1 MKLLVT
7 GGAGF
12 IGTNFVR
19 YWVDRYPE
27 DEIAVLDKL
36 TYAGHLENLKGLKI
50 DFIKGDICDRKVV
63 ARAMAGVDVVVHF
76 AAETHVDRSIIDPD
90 IFIKS
95 NIIGTETLCRAAIKA
110 KIKRFH
116 HISTDEVFGALALTA
131 NGKFTEKTA
140 YSPRSP
146 YAVSK
151 ATSDFIVRMYHHTY
165 GLPITITNTS
175 NNYGPYQDPE
185 KFIPRMITN
194 AIDNQ
199 PLPIYGDGLYVR
211 DWIHTYDHCTAI
223 DLILT
228 KGKVGET
235 YLVGANSERNNLA
248 VVKLILKYLGKPE
261 SLITSVKDRPGH
273 DRRYALDSRKIKRE
287 LGWKPEH
294 KFEYWLKRVV
304 KWYVDNE
311 AWWRPL
317 KKRAES
323 IYK

>member
-1 MKLLVT
+1 VKLLVT

-116 HISTDEVFGALALTA
+116 HISTDEVFGALALTT

>member
-1 MKLLVT
+1 VKLLVS

-36 TYAGHLENLKGLKI
+36 TYAGHLENLKGLKV

-116 HISTDEVFGALALTA
+116 HISTDEVFGALALTT

>member
-116 HISTDEVFGALALTA
+116 HISTDEVFGALALTT

-235 YLVGANSERNNLA
+235 YLVGANSERNNLT

-261 SLITSVKDRPGH
+261 SLITFVKDRPGH

>member
-36 TYAGHLENLKGLKI
+36 TYAGHLENLKGLKV

-116 HISTDEVFGALALTA
+116 HISTDEVFGALALTT

-261 SLITSVKDRPGH
+261 SLIPSVKDRPGH

>member
-36 TYAGHLENLKGLKI
+36 TYAGHLENLKGLKV

-63 ARAMAGVDVVVHF
+63 DRAMAGVDVVVHF

-116 HISTDEVFGALALTA
+116 HISTDEVFGALALTT

-235 YLVGANSERNNLA
+235 YLVGANSERNNLT

-261 SLITSVKDRPGH
+261 SLITFVKDRPGH

>member
-36 TYAGHLENLKGLKI
+36 TYAGHLGNLKGLKV

-116 HISTDEVFGALALTA
+116 HISTDEVFGALALTT

>member
-63 ARAMAGVDVVVHF
+63 ARAIAGVDVVVHF

>member
-36 TYAGHLENLKGLKI
+36 TYAGHLENLKGLKV

-235 YLVGANSERNNLA
+235 YLVGANSERNNLT

-261 SLITSVKDRPGH
+261 SLITFVKDRPGH

>member
-1 MKLLVT
+1 VKLLVT

-36 TYAGHLENLKGLKI
+36 TYAGHLENLKGLKV

-235 YLVGANSERNNLA
+235 YLVGANSERNNLT

-261 SLITSVKDRPGH
+261 SLITFVKDRPGH

>member
-1 MKLLVT
+1 
-7 GGAGF
+7 
-12 IGTNFVR
+12 
-19 YWVDRYPE
+19 
-27 DEIAVLDKL
+27 
-36 TYAGHLENLKGLKI
+36 
-50 DFIKGDICDRKVV
+50 
-63 ARAMAGVDVVVHF
+63 MAGVDVVVHF

-116 HISTDEVFGALALTA
+116 HISTDEVFGALALTT

-235 YLVGANSERNNLA
+235 YLVGANSERNNLT

-261 SLITSVKDRPGH
+261 SLITFVKDRPGH

>member
-36 TYAGHLENLKGLKI
+36 TYAGHLGNLKGLKV

-116 HISTDEVFGALALTA
+116 HISTDEVFGALALTT

-235 YLVGANSERNNLA
+235 YLVGANSERNNLT

-261 SLITSVKDRPGH
+261 SLITFVKDRPGH

>member
-1 MKLLVT
+1 VKLLVT

-36 TYAGHLENLKGLKI
+36 TYAGHLENLKGLKV

-116 HISTDEVFGALALTA
+116 HISTDEVFGALALTT

-235 YLVGANSERNNLA
+235 YLVGANSERNNLT

-261 SLITSVKDRPGH
+261 SLITFVKDRPGH

>member
-1 MKLLVT
+1 VKLLVT

-36 TYAGHLENLKGLKI
+36 TYAGHLENLKGLKV

>member
-36 TYAGHLENLKGLKI
+36 TYAGHLENLKGLKV

-116 HISTDEVFGALALTA
+116 HISTDEVFGALALTT

-235 YLVGANSERNNLA
+235 YLVGANSERNNLT

-261 SLITSVKDRPGH
+261 SLITFVKDRPGH

>member
-36 TYAGHLENLKGLKI
+36 TYAGHLENLKGLKV

-116 HISTDEVFGALALTA
+116 HISTDEVFGALALTT

>member
-1 MKLLVT
+1 MKLLVS

-36 TYAGHLENLKGLKI
+36 TYAGHLENLKGLKV

-116 HISTDEVFGALALTA
+116 HISTDEVFGALALTT

>member
-1 MKLLVT
+1 VKLLVT

-36 TYAGHLENLKGLKI
+36 TYAGHLENLKGLKV

-116 HISTDEVFGALALTA
+116 HISTDEVFGALALTT

>member
-36 TYAGHLENLKGLKI
+36 TYAGHLENLKGLKV

>member
-116 HISTDEVFGALALTA
+116 HISTDEVFGALALTT

>member
-1 MKLLVT
+1 VKLLVT

-116 HISTDEVFGALALTA
+116 HISTDEVFGALALTT

-235 YLVGANSERNNLA
+235 YLVGANSERNNLT

-261 SLITSVKDRPGH
+261 SLITFVKDRPGH